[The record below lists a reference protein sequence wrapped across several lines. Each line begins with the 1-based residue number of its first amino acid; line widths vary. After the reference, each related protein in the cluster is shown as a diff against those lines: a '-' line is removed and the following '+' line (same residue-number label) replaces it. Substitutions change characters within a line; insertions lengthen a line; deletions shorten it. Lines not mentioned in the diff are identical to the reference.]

1 MKKIFALLMAVLL
14 LFTLAACKS
23 NEKPSTDNSTSTTD
37 TVAFTAPENYATVLL
52 VTINP
57 EFKLYLDEKGSVLAV
72 EPVNSDAKSIASDI
86 ENIKGDLETV
96 IHDIV
101 SAADKGGF
109 VKENA
114 TVNFQVT
121 MVKDDTIN
129 TDDILNTV
137 KETANKAFAD
147 SEKTIE
153 VNVSVAEDVLK
164 ESVSSNEETS
174 STNITTS
181 TEPQGT
187 ASQTHKHSYSAA
199 TCTEP
204 KKCSCGATEGKA
216 SGHKYSNGTCTVCGA
231 KDPNFVSYTSVKNK
245 TGSWNLKFLVGK
257 TLYNI
262 NLTLYSSAEYGIG
275 AGYDICDLV
284 DDLPEDMKADILK
297 NYQDSLITYEDKQYY
312 AGRGSGENLAS
323 LEEDGTTVT
332 LTDTDGA
339 KLVLIRTAEN
349 TMTVQSFD
357 NSFAFLDYLDEGVKI
372 PVGAVFAFKA
382 D

>member
-204 KKCSCGATEGKA
+204 KKCSCGATEDKA
-216 SGHKYSNGTCTVCGA
+216 LGHKYSNGTCTVCGA

-284 DDLPEDMKADILK
+284 DDLPEDMKANILK

-372 PVGAVFAFKA
+372 PVGAVFTFKA

>member
-121 MVKDDTIN
+121 VVKDDTIN

-164 ESVSSNEETS
+164 ELVSSNEETS

-216 SGHKYSNGTCTVCGA
+216 LGHKYSNGTCTVCGA

-372 PVGAVFAFKA
+372 PVGAVFTFKA

>member
-72 EPVNSDAKSIASDI
+72 EPVNSDAKSIANDI

-164 ESVSSNEETS
+164 ELVSSNEETS

-181 TEPQGT
+181 TEPQST

-216 SGHKYSNGTCTVCGA
+216 LGHKYSNGTCTVCGA

-372 PVGAVFAFKA
+372 PVGAVFTFKA

>member
-137 KETANKAFAD
+137 KETANKAVAD

-216 SGHKYSNGTCTVCGA
+216 LGHNYSNGVCTVCGA

-284 DDLPEDMKADILK
+284 DDLPEDMKANILK

-349 TMTVQSFD
+349 TMTVQSCD

-372 PVGAVFAFKA
+372 PVGAVFTFKA

>member
-86 ENIKGDLETV
+86 ENIKGDLGTV

-121 MVKDDTIN
+121 VVKDDTIN

-216 SGHKYSNGTCTVCGA
+216 LGHKYSNGTCTVCGA

-262 NLTLYSSAEYGIG
+262 NLTLYSSVEYGIG

-339 KLVLIRTAEN
+339 KLVLTRTAEN

-372 PVGAVFAFKA
+372 PVGAVFTFKA

>member
-1 MKKIFALLMAVLL
+1 MKKIFALLITVSL

-23 NEKPSTDNSTSTTD
+23 NEKPLNDNSTLTTD

-57 EFKLYLDEKGSVLAV
+57 EFKLYLDEQGSVLAV
-72 EPVNSDAKSIASDI
+72 EPVNSDAKSIANDVQ
-86 ENIKGDLETV
+86 NIKGDLETV

-121 MVKDDTIN
+121 MVKDNTIN
-129 TDDILNTV
+129 TDDILNIA
-137 KETANKAFAD
+137 KETTNKVFVD

-153 VNVSVAEDVLK
+153 VNVSVAEDALK
-164 ESVSSNEETS
+164 ESVASQQETTSINNTS
-174 STNITTS
+174 SS
-181 TEPQGT
+181 EPQST

-216 SGHKYSNGTCTVCGA
+216 LGHKYSNGTCTVCGA
-231 KDPNFVSYTSVKNK
+231 KDPDFVSYTSVKNK
-245 TGSWNLKFLVGK
+245 TGSWKTQFLVGK
-257 TLYNI
+257 ELYNI
-262 NLTLYSSAEYGIG
+262 SLTLYSSAEYGIG
-275 AGYDICDLV
+275 AGYDIGDLF
-284 DDLPEDMKADILK
+284 DDLPEDMKAEILK
-297 NYQDSLITYEDKQYY
+297 NNKDSIITYEGKQYY
-312 AGRGSGENLAS
+312 VGRGSGDDITS
-323 LEEDGTTVT
+323 LKEDGTTVT
-332 LTDTDGA
+332 ITDTRGA
-339 KLVLIRTAEN
+339 KLVLTRTAEN
-349 TMTVQSFD
+349 TLTVKTFD
-357 NSFAFLDYLDEGVKI
+357 NSFAYIDDGVKI

>member
-72 EPVNSDAKSIASDI
+72 EPVNSDAKSIANDI

-216 SGHKYSNGTCTVCGA
+216 LGHNYSNGVCTVCGA
-231 KDPNFVSYTSVKNK
+231 KDLNFVSYTSVKNK

-372 PVGAVFAFKA
+372 PVGAVFTFKA

>member
-121 MVKDDTIN
+121 VVKDDTIN

-137 KETANKAFAD
+137 KETANKAFVD

-216 SGHKYSNGTCTVCGA
+216 LGHKYSNGTCTVCGA

-339 KLVLIRTAEN
+339 KLVLTRTAEN

-372 PVGAVFAFKA
+372 PVGAVFTFKA